1 MLTIGSIVDGKYKIL
16 NEIGKGGMSTV
27 YLAVN
32 ERANKPWAI
41 KEVRKDG
48 VDNFEVVKQSQ
59 IVETNLLK
67 KLKHPHLPSIIDVID
82 QNDSILIVMDYI
94 EGKPLSDTL
103 TEKKSLSCEEVIE
116 WAKQLCDVLEYLHT
130 RKPSIIYRDMKPSN
144 IMLKPDGSVILID
157 FGTAREFKEKNTD
170 DTVCLGTQG
179 YAAPE
184 QFGGYGQTDART
196 DIYCLGATIYHLVTG
211 HNPSEPPYEMYP
223 IRHWNPSL
231 SSGLEKIILK
241 CTQKNPEDRYQSCTE
256 LLYALEHYKEEEDE
270 YKKNQNRKWYLFL
283 CAIVLTGIMA
293 IVTTACYLLMNTET
307 NKTYEKYLSIAS
319 LALDMDEKYKYY
331 EKAIEILPE
340 KEDAYNAVLE
350 TMQSDGIF
358 SETESRE
365 VRKIMPQYMGK
376 LSKNKEVYMKIAYEL
391 GIMYF
396 YYYEN
401 SEDVQNAEKWLNIAI
416 GNTLDGIKEEDVVA
430 ILGER
435 KAFRAR
441 RLYGI
446 LQYYRNLDV
455 INKEGDCEG
464 SYLKLWEDLQ
474 AVIEPDI
481 AKEDNNVTALVMY
494 NFMANQLALHA
505 QNYMEDGVL
514 QKDMNKMLDLIQ
526 GCVVK
531 NKNNEY
537 EKELYNKLQRNV
549 EEAEKAIE
557 RAAWVTLK

>member
-1 MLTIGSIVDGKYKIL
+1 
-16 NEIGKGGMSTV
+16 
-27 YLAVN
+27 
-32 ERANKPWAI
+32 
-41 KEVRKDG
+41 
-48 VDNFEVVKQSQ
+48 
-59 IVETNLLK
+59 
-67 KLKHPHLPSIIDVID
+67 
-82 QNDSILIVMDYI
+82 
-94 EGKPLSDTL
+94 
-103 TEKKSLSCEEVIE
+103 
-116 WAKQLCDVLEYLHT
+116 
-130 RKPSIIYRDMKPSN
+130 
-144 IMLKPDGSVILID
+144 
-157 FGTAREFKEKNTD
+157 
-170 DTVCLGTQG
+170 
-179 YAAPE
+179 
-184 QFGGYGQTDART
+184 
-196 DIYCLGATIYHLVTG
+196 
-211 HNPSEPPYEMYP
+211 
-223 IRHWNPSL
+223 
-231 SSGLEKIILK
+231 
-241 CTQKNPEDRYQSCTE
+241 
-256 LLYALEHYKEEEDE
+256 
-270 YKKNQNRKWYLFL
+270 
-283 CAIVLTGIMA
+283 
-293 IVTTACYLLMNTET
+293 
-307 NKTYEKYLSIAS
+307 
-319 LALDMDEKYKYY
+319 
-331 EKAIEILPE
+331 
-340 KEDAYNAVLE
+340 
-350 TMQSDGIF
+350 
-358 SETESRE
+358 
-365 VRKIMPQYMGK
+365 MPQYMGK